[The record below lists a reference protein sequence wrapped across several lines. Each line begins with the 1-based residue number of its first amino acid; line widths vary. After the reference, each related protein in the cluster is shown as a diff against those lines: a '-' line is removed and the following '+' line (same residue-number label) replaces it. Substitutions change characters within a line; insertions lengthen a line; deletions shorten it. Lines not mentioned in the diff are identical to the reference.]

1 MFIAGRVATVAA
13 SPVDPLTIEIVV
25 AVVVAVVVVV
35 VAPTTKSA
43 VRAPRDESWLES
55 NPRVAFVVV
64 AAAAAFVA
72 AFVAAFASAPW
83 PLLLPRLAGSQ

>member
-25 AVVVAVVVVV
+25 AVVVV